1 MLDIEVKEDGQVRL
15 VGRLDA
21 SQADLAQKALAR
33 LKGPLVLD
41 CGALDYISS
50 AGIGVLVETYKRMVG
65 AGSSLRIIRLTP
77 RVRSVLA
84 LANLDRVL
92 TLE

>member
-21 SQADLAQKALAR
+21 AQADLAQETLDRLA
-33 LKGPLVLD
+33 GPLVLD

-50 AGIGVLVETYKRMVG
+50 AGIGVLVETYKRMVA
-65 AGSSLRIIRLTP
+65 AGSSLRIVRLTP